1 MTEARK
7 ETTSVSSD
15 GSLRAEGMPKVYQGR
30 VIKTVTPLAGM
41 RKAIAEHMHRSLQVS
56 AQLTGMGEV
65 DMTELVKVREDLI
78 KREEEIGTR
87 VTYTDMLVFTAANML
102 RDYPMV
108 NAAIIDNQIMVWEDI
123 NVGVAVSTEGGLI
136 VPVVRNADKKSLV
149 EISKT
154 IKGLVKKAR
163 ERRLQRDDIQG
174 GTFTIS
180 NLGAQVGGWH
190 FDTLI
195 INPPESA
202 ILGTGGITER
212 AVVRNGQVVPRL
224 IMTYSF
230 TYDHRL
236 IDGVLAGEFMGA
248 VVSALENP
256 AMLLGMLMSPRT

>member
-1 MTEARK
+1 M
-7 ETTSVSSD
+7 
-15 GSLRAEGMPKVYQGR
+15 
-30 VIKTVTPLAGM
+30 PLAGM

-65 DMTELVKVREDLI
+65 DMTGLVKRRGELI
-78 KREEEIGTR
+78 KREQEIGTR
-87 VTYTDMLVFTAANML
+87 VTYTDLLVFTVAKAL

-108 NAAIIDNQIMVWEDI
+108 NAAIIDNEIRVWEDI
-123 NVGVAVSTEGGLI
+123 SVGVAVSTEGGLI
-136 VPVVRNADKKSLV
+136 VPVIRNADQKSLV
-149 EISKT
+149 EISKA
-154 IKGLVKKAR
+154 IKALAQRAR
-163 ERRLQRDDIQG
+163 ERSLQRDEIQG

-180 NLGAQVGGWH
+180 NLGARVGGWH

-195 INPPESA
+195 INQPESA

-212 AVVRNGQVVPRL
+212 AVVRNGEVVPRP

-248 VVSALENP
+248 VVDALENP
-256 AMLLGMLMSPRT
+256 AKLPDMLMSPRT